1 MAVKLS
7 AKEVVVGALLAAIA
21 LLIPLAFRGW
31 LQVVIP
37 PFSATLAAH
46 VPVMLAMFVGPGVA
60 ALTGLGSTLGFL
72 VTLGAVVAAR
82 AFVHVWWGV
91 LGAILYRRGMSPLAV
106 LLWMLPLHAAGE
118 GAIVLPLGVAPAVA
132 LAIAGG
138 TALHHLVDSGI
149 ALMLYPLLTR
159 YFPLRP
165 GG

>member
-1 MAVKLS
+1 MVL
-7 AKEVVVGALLAAIA
+7 GALLAAVA

-72 VTLGAVVAAR
+72 ATLGVAVAAR

-91 LGAILYRRGMSPLAV
+91 LGAVLYRRGMSPVVV
-106 LLWMLPLHAAGE
+106 LLLMLPLHAAGE
-118 GAIVLPLGVAPAVA
+118 GAIILPLGMTTAMA
-132 LAIAGG
+132 LVVAGG
-138 TALHHLVDSGI
+138 TALHHVADSLI
-149 ALMLYPLLTR
+149 TLMLYPLLIR
-159 YFPLRP
+159 YFPRRP